1 MIIGKII
8 SKRALI
14 TPDRVAL
21 ISRDERYTYQQLNLR
36 STRLANALLK
46 LGVKHGD
53 RIGLLMPNNH
63 EFLETYFGTAKIGAV
78 LVPVNTRLVGPEI
91 DFILNDCSVKGF
103 IFDKTFEQTVGK
115 MNYPGSARF
124 RVSTGPTTVPD
135 TLDYETLISGAGEAE
150 PDVRIHEDD
159 LHIIMYT
166 SGTTGRPKG
175 AMLTHKN
182 IYSGGLDML
191 IGLHYQYPDRL
202 LVLVPLFHS
211 GGITPVVGH
220 VIKGVCTVLMEAFDP
235 VGALKLIE
243 KYKISLLLGVTTI
256 IKMLLQVPELESYN
270 LDTLKTA
277 ILPGSPLPYQIIKQ
291 AHDRMG
297 VLCQNLWGLT
307 EMTGPGSHTTIEDV
321 LEKPECA
328 GKPYFNVDLRIV
340 DFMGKEVPAGEMGE
354 IIVRGPNMMQ
364 GYWNLPA
371 ETAET
376 IKDGWLYTG
385 DMGRIDEKGYL
396 YVIDRRKDM
405 IVSGGENVYPAEI
418 EKVIRKIPGVSDVSV
433 IGIADDKWGETPKAY
448 IEIQAGVTLTQEE
461 IESFCRTELA
471 GYKVPRH
478 VEFIEALPRNPTG
491 KVLKKELR
499 KINPPHP

>member
-1 MIIGKII
+1 MILGKVI
-8 SKRALI
+8 SKRAMI
-14 TPDRVAL
+14 TPERVAV
-21 ISRDERYTYQQLNLR
+21 ISRGHHYTYQQLNLR
-36 STRLANALLK
+36 CMRLANALLK
-46 LGVKHGD
+46 LGVEYGD
-53 RIGLLMPNNH
+53 RVGLLMPNNI
-63 EFLETYFGTAKIGAV
+63 EFLETYFATAKIGAV
-78 LVPVNTRLVGPEI
+78 LVPVNTRLTGPEI
-91 DFILNDCSVKGF
+91 DFILNDCTVKVF
-103 IFDKTFEQTVGK
+103 IFAKDYEETVAK
-115 MNYPGSARF
+115 MNYPASALF
-124 RVSTGPTTVPD
+124 RVSTVPCKVPD
-135 TLDYETLISGAGEAE
+135 TLDYETLIREAPENE

-191 IGLHYQYPDRL
+191 IGLHYHYPECL

-220 VIKGVCTVLMEAFDP
+220 VIKGVCTVLMESFEP
-235 VGALKLIE
+235 VEALKLIE
-243 KYKISLLLGVTTI
+243 KYDVSLLLGVTTI
-256 IKMLLQVPELESYN
+256 IKMLLHVPDLESYH
-270 LDTLKTA
+270 LESLKTA
-277 ILPGSPLPYQIIKQ
+277 ILPGSPLPYQTIKE

-340 DFMGKEVPAGEMGE
+340 DFMGKDVPAGEIGE
-354 IIVRGPNMMQ
+354 IIARGPNMMQ
-364 GYWNLPA
+364 GYWNLPE

-376 IKDGWLYTG
+376 IKDGWLHTG
-385 DMGRIDEKGYL
+385 DMGRIDEQGYL
-396 YVIDRRKDM
+396 YVVDRIKDM

-418 EKVIRKIPGVSDVSV
+418 EKVILEIPGVADVSV

-448 IEIQAGVTLTQEE
+448 IELHTGATVTQAE
-461 IESFCRTELA
+461 IESYCRTKLA
-471 GYKVPRH
+471 GYKIPRH
-478 VEFIEALPRNPTG
+478 IEFIEALPRNPTG

-499 KINPPHP
+499 KFNSHKR

>member
-1 MIIGKII
+1 MIIGKVI
-8 SKRALI
+8 SKRAMI
-14 TPDRVAL
+14 TPDRVAV
-21 ISRDERYTYQQLNLR
+21 ISRDKRYTYQQLNLR
-36 STRLANALLK
+36 ATRLANALLK
-46 LGVKHGD
+46 LGVEHGD
-53 RIGLLMPNNH
+53 RVGLLMANNN
-63 EFLETYFGTAKIGAV
+63 EFLETYFATAKIGAV

-91 DFILNDCSVKGF
+91 DFILNDCTVKGF
-103 IFDKTFEQTVGK
+103 IFGKEFEQTIGT
-115 MNYPGSARF
+115 MSYPRSARF
-124 RVSTGPTTVPD
+124 RVSTGPTAVAD
-135 TLDYETLISGAGEAE
+135 TLDYETLISAAKEDE

-159 LHIIMYT
+159 LHVIMYT

-191 IGLHYQYPDRL
+191 IGLHYQYPERL

-220 VIKGVCTVLMEAFDP
+220 VIKGVCTVLMESFDP
-235 VGALKLIE
+235 VGTLKLIE
-243 KYKISLLLGVTTI
+243 QHEINLLLGVTTI
-256 IKMLLQVPELESYN
+256 VKMLLQVPDLESYH

-277 ILPGSPLPYQIIKQ
+277 ILPGSPLPHQIIKE
-291 AHDRMG
+291 AYDRMG

-340 DFMGKEVPAGEMGE
+340 DFMGKELPAGEMGE
-354 IIVRGPNMMQ
+354 IIARGPNMMQ

-376 IKDGWLYTG
+376 IKEGWLHTG
-385 DMGRIDEKGYL
+385 DMGRIDQQGYL
-396 YVIDRRKDM
+396 YVIDRKKDM

-418 EKVIRKIPGVSDVSV
+418 EKVILEIPGVADVSV

-448 IEIQAGVTLTQEE
+448 IEIRAGATLTPEE
-461 IESFCRTELA
+461 IESFCRTRLA

-478 VEFIEALPRNPTG
+478 VAFIEALPRNPTG
-491 KVLKKELR
+491 KVLKKALR
-499 KINPPHP
+499 EMNDDE

>member
-1 MIIGKII
+1 MIIGKVI
-8 SKRALI
+8 SKRAMI
-14 TPDRVAL
+14 TPDRVAV
-21 ISRDERYTYQQLNLR
+21 ISREKRYTYRQLNHR
-36 STRLANALLK
+36 STQLANALLK
-46 LGVKHGD
+46 LGVEHGD
-53 RIGLLMPNNH
+53 RIALLMANNN
-63 EFLETYFGTAKIGAV
+63 EFLETYFATAKIGAV
-78 LVPVNTRLVGPEI
+78 LIPVNTRLVGPEI
-91 DFILNDCSVKGF
+91 DFILNDCTVKGF
-103 IFDKTFEQTVGK
+103 IFGKEFEQTVGK
-115 MNYPGSARF
+115 MSYPGAARF
-124 RVSTGPTTVPD
+124 RVSTGPSAVPD
-135 TLDYETLISGAGEAE
+135 TLNYETLISEARQDE
-150 PDVRIHEDD
+150 PAVKVHEDD

-175 AMLTHKN
+175 AMLTHQN

-191 IGLHYQYPDRL
+191 IGLQYQYPDRL

-220 VIKGVCTVLMEAFDP
+220 VIKGVCTVLMESFEP
-235 VGALKLIE
+235 VGTLKLIE
-243 KYKISLLLGVTTI
+243 KHEINFLLGVTTI
-256 IKMLLQVPELESYN
+256 VNMLLQVPNLETYN
-270 LDTLKTA
+270 LETFKTA
-277 ILPGSPLPYQIIKQ
+277 ILPGSPLPYQIIKE
-291 AHDRMG
+291 AYDRMG
-297 VLCQNLWGLT
+297 VFCQNLWGLT

-354 IIVRGPNMMQ
+354 IIARGPNMMQ

-376 IKDGWLYTG
+376 IRDGWLYTG
-385 DMGRIDEKGYL
+385 DIGRIDQQGYL

-418 EKVIRKIPGVSDVSV
+418 EKVIREIPGVSDVSV
-433 IGIADDKWGETPKAY
+433 IGIADAKWGETPKAY
-448 IEIQAGVTLTQEE
+448 IQIQADAALTQEE
-461 IESFCRTELA
+461 IESFCRTKLA

-478 VEFIEALPRNPTG
+478 VEFIEVLPRNPTG

-499 KINPPHP
+499 KMNE

>member
-1 MIIGKII
+1 MIIGNVI
-8 SKRALI
+8 SKRALL
-14 TPDRVAL
+14 TPDRVAV
-21 ISRDERYTYQQLNLR
+21 ISRGKPYTYGQLNLR

-46 LGVKHGD
+46 LGVVAGD
-53 RIGLLMPNNH
+53 RVGLLMLNNN
-63 EFLETYFGTAKIGAV
+63 EFLETYFATAKIGAV

-91 DFILNDCSVKGF
+91 DFILNDCTVKGF
-103 IFDKTFEQTVGK
+103 IFGKEFEQTASK
-115 MNYPGSARF
+115 MSYPASARF
-124 RVSTGPTTVPD
+124 RVSTGLTAVPD
-135 TLDYETLISGAGEAE
+135 TLDYETLIGEAGEEE
-150 PDVRIHEDD
+150 PEVKIDEDD

-191 IGLHYQYPDRL
+191 IGLHYQYPERL

-220 VIKGVCTVLMEAFDP
+220 VLKGVCTVLMDSFEPADT
-235 VGALKLIE
+235 LKLIE
-243 KYKISLLLGVTTI
+243 KYEISLLLGVTTI
-256 IKMLLQVPELESYN
+256 VKMLLQVPDLESYN
-270 LDTLKTA
+270 LNTLKTA
-277 ILPGSPLPYQIIKQ
+277 ILPGSPLPYQIIKE

-340 DFMGKEVPAGEMGE
+340 DFRGEEVPVGELGE
-354 IIVRGPNMMQ
+354 IIARGPNMMQ

-371 ETAET
+371 ETADS
-376 IKDGWLYTG
+376 IKEGWLHTG

-396 YVIDRRKDM
+396 YVIDRKKDM
-405 IVSGGENVYPAEI
+405 IVSGGENVYPAEV
-418 EKVIRKIPGVSDVSV
+418 EKVIREIAGVSDVSV

-448 IEIQAGVTLTQEE
+448 IETQAGATITPDE
-461 IESFCRTELA
+461 IESFCRTRLA

-499 KINPPHP
+499 KMNV

>member
-1 MIIGKII
+1 MIIGKVI

-14 TPDRVAL
+14 TPDRVAVV
-21 ISRDERYTYQQLNLR
+21 SRNKRYTYQQLNLR
-36 STRLANALLK
+36 SARLANALSK
-46 LGVKHGD
+46 LGVEHGD
-53 RIGLLMPNNH
+53 RVGLLMPNNI
-63 EFLETYFGTAKIGAV
+63 EFLETYFATAKIGAV
-78 LVPVNTRLVGPEI
+78 LVPVNTRLVGSEI
-91 DFILNDCSVKGF
+91 DFILNDCTVKGL
-103 IFDKTFEQTVGK
+103 IFGKEFEKTVAG

-135 TLDYETLISGAGEAE
+135 TLDYEALISGAGEAE
-150 PDVRIHEDD
+150 PDVRIDEDD

-175 AMLTHKN
+175 AVLTHRN

-191 IGLHYQYPDRL
+191 IGLHYQYPERL

-243 KYKISLLLGVTTI
+243 THNISLLLGVTTI
-256 IKMLLQVPELESYN
+256 VKMLLQVPELESYH
-270 LDTLKTA
+270 LDSLKTA
-277 ILPGSPLPYQIIKQ
+277 ILPGSPLPYQIIRE
-291 AHDRMG
+291 AYDRMG
-297 VLCQNLWGLT
+297 LLCQNLWGLT

-340 DFMGKEVPAGEMGE
+340 DFMGEEVPTGETGE
-354 IIVRGPNMMQ
+354 IVARGPNMMQ
-364 GYWNLPA
+364 GYWNLPE

-376 IKDGWLYTG
+376 IKDGWLHTG
-385 DMGRIDEKGYL
+385 DIGRIDEQGYL
-396 YVIDRRKDM
+396 YVLDRMKDM

-418 EKVIRKIPGVSDVSV
+418 EKVIREIPGVSDVSV

-448 IEIQAGVTLTQEE
+448 IVIQTGATMTQKE
-461 IESFCRTELA
+461 IELFCRTKLA

-499 KINPPHP
+499 KMNA

>member
-1 MIIGKII
+1 MIVGNVIA
-8 SKRALI
+8 KRAMI
-14 TPDRVAL
+14 TPDRVAV
-21 ISRDERYTYQQLNLR
+21 ISGEKHSTYQQLNRR
-36 STRLANALLK
+36 SARLANALLK
-46 LGVKHGD
+46 LGVEHGD
-53 RIGLLMPNNH
+53 RVGLLMANNN
-63 EFLETYFGTAKIGAV
+63 EFLETYFATAKIGAV

-91 DFILNDCSVKGF
+91 DYILNDCTAKGF
-103 IFDKTFEQTVGK
+103 IFGKAFEQTVAK
-115 MNYPGSARF
+115 MSYPGSARF
-124 RVSTGPTTVPD
+124 RISTGPTAVPD
-135 TLDYETLISGAGEAE
+135 TLDYETLISEARESE
-150 PDVRIHEDD
+150 PAVKIHEDD

-182 IYSGGLDML
+182 IYTGGLDML
-191 IGLHYQYPDRL
+191 IGLHYQHPDRL

-220 VIKGVCTVLMEAFDP
+220 VIKGVCTVLMESFEP
-235 VGALKLIE
+235 VDALKLIE
-243 KYKISLLLGVTTI
+243 KHEISLLLGVTTI
-256 IKMLLQVPELESYN
+256 IRMLLQVPDLESHN

-277 ILPGSPLPYQIIKQ
+277 ILPGSPLPYKIIRE
-291 AHDRMG
+291 AYDRMG

-340 DFMGKEVPAGEMGE
+340 DFMGKEVPTGEMGE
-354 IIVRGPNMMQ
+354 IIARGPNMMQ
-364 GYWNLPA
+364 GYWNLPE

-376 IKDGWLYTG
+376 IKEGWLYTG
-385 DMGRIDEKGYL
+385 DMGRIDEQGYL

-418 EKVIRKIPGVSDVSV
+418 EKVIREMASVSDVSV
-433 IGIADDKWGETPKAY
+433 IGIADAKWGETPKAY
-448 IEIQAGVTLTQEE
+448 IEMKAGTTLTQKE
-461 IESFCRTELA
+461 IESFCRTKLA

-478 VEFIEALPRNPTG
+478 VEFIDALPRNPTG
-491 KVLKKELR
+491 KVLKKALR
-499 KINPPHP
+499 KMNE